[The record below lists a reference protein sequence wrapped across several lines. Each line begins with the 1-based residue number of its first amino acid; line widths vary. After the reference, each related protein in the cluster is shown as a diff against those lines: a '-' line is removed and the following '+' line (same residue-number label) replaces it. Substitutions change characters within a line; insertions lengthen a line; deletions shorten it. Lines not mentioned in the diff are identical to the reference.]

1 MESGGMNGKMKG
13 MTYFLVSRD
22 SCGPITVR
30 EQKSIIAFSYEKN
43 RCSSYCSSYLN
54 SELATSLNSYKNI
67 DAEEIFL

>member
-1 MESGGMNGKMKG
+1 MNVKMKG